1 MSPTGR
7 AALLVAVAALGAL
20 FVPSSVAVLLVLAAV
35 ASAVGDAVMSR
46 DRVALHRQVGTVLS
60 RGVASHVSVGV
71 DGPPSGRVR
80 VRQPVPPEMSLRPDE
95 VDGDLDGALT
105 PRRRGRYEVPAPVA
119 RHTGPLG
126 LTRRDRA
133 DADVGPIDVA
143 VYPDLV
149 AARKV
154 VLAVRHGQF
163 RDPGRRPQGPLGL
176 GTEFELIRDYSPDD
190 DIRQV
195 NWRATARVGRPM
207 SNQYRVEQD
216 REVLCLIDTGR
227 LMTSPVLDR
236 SRLDVALDALTAVAL
251 VADELGDR
259 CGALAFDREV
269 RRDLR
274 SRRGGGA
281 TVVRS
286 LFDLEARAVDSDYE
300 LAFRTVGAK
309 KRALVLVFTDL
320 LEESAAK
327 PLLEA
332 VPVLSRRHAVVV
344 ASARDPELEHVARG
358 EPATPFDVYA
368 ASVALEVLAERRA
381 VVHRLR
387 NAGAE
392 VVEASP
398 RELGHACVGAYLRL
412 KRRARL

>member
-7 AALLVAVAALGAL
+7 VAVALGVVALLAL
-20 FVPSSVAVLLVLAAV
+20 VVPVSVVVLLVLAVGVAAV
-35 ASAVGDAVMSR
+35 ADAVLSR
-46 DRVALHRQVGTVLS
+46 DGVRLEREVRPVLS
-60 RGVASHVSVGV
+60 RGVASPVAV
-71 DGPPSGRVR
+71 DIEGEPSGAVR
-80 VRQPVPPEMSLRPDE
+80 VRQPVPPELALDPDE
-95 VDGDLDGALT
+95 TDGALAGQLT
-105 PRRRGRYEVPAPVA
+105 PRRRGRYQVPPPVT

-126 LTRRDRA
+126 LVRRDVA
-133 DADVGPIDVA
+133 ADVGDVEVA
-143 VYPDLV
+143 VFPDLV

-154 VLAVRHGQF
+154 VLAVRHGRF

-176 GTEFELIRDYSPDD
+176 GTEFELIREYSPDD

-216 REVLCLIDTGR
+216 REVLCLVDAGR

-236 SRLDVALDALTAVAL
+236 SRLDVALDAVTAVAL

-259 CGALAFDREV
+259 CGAVAFDREV
-269 RRDLR
+269 RRDVR

-281 TVVRS
+281 TVVRA
-286 LFDLEARAVDSDYE
+286 LFDLEPRPVDSDYE

-309 KRALVLVFTDL
+309 KRALILVFTDL
-320 LEESAAK
+320 LEEAAAR

-332 VPVLSRRHAVVV
+332 VPVLARRHAIVV
-344 ASARDPELEHVARG
+344 ASTSDPDLDRLVQQP
-358 EPATPFDVYA
+358 PATPYDVYA
-368 ASVALEVLAERRA
+368 ASVAVDVLAARRR
-381 VVHRLR
+381 VVQRLR
-387 NAGAE
+387 SAGAE
-392 VVEASP
+392 VVEAP
-398 RELGHACVGAYLRL
+398 PGQLGHACVAAYLRL

>member
-1 MSPTGR
+1 
-7 AALLVAVAALGAL
+7 
-20 FVPSSVAVLLVLAAV
+20 
-35 ASAVGDAVMSR
+35 
-46 DRVALHRQVGTVLS
+46 
-60 RGVASHVSVGV
+60 
-71 DGPPSGRVR
+71 
-80 VRQPVPPEMSLRPDE
+80 
-95 VDGDLDGALT
+95 
-105 PRRRGRYEVPAPVA
+105 
-119 RHTGPLG
+119 
-126 LTRRDRA
+126 
-133 DADVGPIDVA
+133 
-143 VYPDLV
+143 
-149 AARKV
+149 V
-154 VLAVRHGQF
+154 VLAVRHGRF

-216 REVLCLIDTGR
+216 REVLCLIDAGR

-236 SRLDVALDALTAVAL
+236 SRLDVALDAVTAVAL

-269 RRDLR
+269 RRDIR

-286 LFDLEARAVDSDYE
+286 LFDLEPRPVDSDFE
-300 LAFRTVGAK
+300 LAFRIVGAK

-320 LEESAAK
+320 LEESAAM
-327 PLLEA
+327 PLLGA

-344 ASARDPELEHVARG
+344 ASARDPELERVARG

-368 ASVALEVLAERRA
+368 ASVAVEVLAQRRA
-381 VVHRLR
+381 VVRRLR

-398 RELGHACVGAYLRL
+398 GELGHACVGAYLRL
-412 KRRARL
+412 KGRARL